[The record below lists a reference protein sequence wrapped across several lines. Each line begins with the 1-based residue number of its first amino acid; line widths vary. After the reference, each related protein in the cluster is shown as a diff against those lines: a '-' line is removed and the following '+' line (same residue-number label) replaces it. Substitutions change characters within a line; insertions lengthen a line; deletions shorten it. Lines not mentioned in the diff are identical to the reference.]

1 MLSGY
6 FDECPERLL
15 SGYVN
20 FGSAPSFDVQLDRFA
35 KIGPGGLDVGA
46 LRGHGEFGQRAT
58 YQSSSFVM
66 RAEKRQFVQ

>member
-1 MLSGY
+1 MLFGY

-20 FGSAPSFDVQLDRFA
+20 FGSAPSFDAPLDRFA

-46 LRGHGEFGQRAT
+46 LRGHDEFGAT
-58 YQSSSFVM
+58 SDAPIVLF
-66 RAEKRQFVQ
+66 RNEG